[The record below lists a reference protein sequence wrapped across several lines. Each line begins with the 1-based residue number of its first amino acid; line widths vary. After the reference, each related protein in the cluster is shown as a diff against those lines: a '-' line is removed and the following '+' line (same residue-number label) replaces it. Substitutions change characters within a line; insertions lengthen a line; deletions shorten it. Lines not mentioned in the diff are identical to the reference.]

1 MTQLDIWLATQP
13 IWLIVIALLV
23 ILVGANFVGQWVRRR
38 RPEGAIEFEPE
49 GYVVSSVLGL
59 LALLLGFTFSLAVE
73 RFETRRVLVMEEA
86 NAIRTAYLQADTFA
100 DPYRS
105 RLKGLLAAYAENRLA
120 LGKAQ
125 QRSEVERELAA
136 DASLQK
142 AIWSESVAA
151 IGTMRDDI
159 SSTYMSSVNSVL
171 ELGATRK
178 AARQVHVPRRVFMIL
193 LLYMAIS
200 SAMLGYV
207 IDRRHRTSVLI
218 MLGLTALAFV
228 LILDIDSAT
237 RGSIRE
243 SQAPMEQLNAFLV
256 SARAAPH

>member
-1 MTQLDIWLATQP
+1 MIQLDTWLATQP
-13 IWLIVIALLV
+13 LWLIVVAVLV
-23 ILVGANFVGQWVRRR
+23 ILVVANFLGRWIRQR
-38 RPEGAIEFEPE
+38 RPDGSVEFEPE

-59 LALLLGFTFSLAVE
+59 LALLLGFTFSLAIE
-73 RFETRRVLVMEEA
+73 RFETRRALVMEEA

-100 DPYRS
+100 APYRN
-105 RLKGLLAAYAENRLA
+105 RLKDLLAAYAENRLV

-125 QRSEVERELAA
+125 ERSKVERNLVA
-136 DASLQK
+136 DGNLQR

-159 SSTYMSSVNSVL
+159 SSTYMGSVNSML
-171 ELGATRK
+171 ELGAARK

-207 IDRRHRTSVLI
+207 LDPKHRTSVLI
-218 MLGLTALAFV
+218 MLGLTALAFL
-228 LILDIDSAT
+228 LILDLDSAT

-243 SQAPMEQLNAFLV
+243 SQAPMEQLHEFLV
-256 SARAAPH
+256 SARAPPG